1 MRSIFRLVLGQAI
14 MTFPVLID
22 YHLGYLDR
30 LGHYVRRVILLP
42 ELAAHSLSALGAPVL
57 HLGEYLA
64 LPLEHLGLHELA
76 GDSLKVKG
84 IISERGRLH
93 LS

>member
-1 MRSIFRLVLGQAI
+1 MRIIFRLVLSQAI
-14 MTFPVLID
+14 TTFPVLIY

-30 LGHYVRRVILLP
+30 LGHYMRRVILLS
-42 ELAAHSLSALGAPVL
+42 ELAPHRLSAFGASVL

-64 LPLEHLGLHELA
+64 LPLEHLGFHELA

-84 IISERGRLH
+84 VISERGRLH
-93 LS
+93 LA

>member
-1 MRSIFRLVLGQAI
+1 MRSIFRLVLSQAI
-14 MTFPVLID
+14 TTFPVLID

-64 LPLEHLGLHELA
+64 LPLEHLGFHELA
-76 GDSLKVKG
+76 RDSLKVKG
-84 IISERGRLH
+84 VISERGRLH
-93 LS
+93 LA